1 MQNLY
6 LMGRPFEPV
15 IGRSSDNLTVTAASA
30 AIRVRLDAEAS
41 ERMSLRIDND
51 GPNRVFIA
59 WGDSSVA
66 ATLLGGLSLRP
77 NTAETFTIPR
87 GATHLAAIASA
98 VGNALNTTSG
108 YGL

>member
-6 LMGRPFEPV
+6 WVGPFEPV
-15 IGRSSDNLTVTAASA
+15 LGRDSDNLTVGTVSA
-30 AIRVRLDAEAS
+30 AMRVRPDAEANN
-41 ERMSLRIDND
+41 RMSLRIDND

-59 WGDSSVA
+59 WGSAAAVA
-66 ATLLGGLSLRP
+66 AVGTGLSLRP
-77 NTAETFTIPR
+77 NAQETFTIPR

-98 VGNALNTTSG
+98 AGNSLNTTPG